1 MRAQLLFGRFL
12 NHVPLVRASRSLGA
26 SPMLRSV
33 FATILFVAILLLAS
47 LPGAHA
53 AGRIALVV
61 GVSNYEHAGRLPNTL
76 NDAKDMGA
84 ALKRLGFD
92 VDTVL
97 DPGRSALEAEIGRA
111 SCRKECRSRWS
122 PYH

>member
-1 MRAQLLFGRFL
+1 
-12 NHVPLVRASRSLGA
+12 
-26 SPMLRSV
+26 MLRSV

-97 DPGRSALEAEIGRA
+97 DPGRRGCELVLLFRA
-111 SCRKECRSRWS
+111 CA
-122 PYH
+122 